1 MGLSPGLALHLVLAV
16 LLHVVLRHAR
26 ARLLLLLLRHAVL
39 HQGALVG
46 AGRAAGGGG
55 AVLLLRI
62 ALGAALLG
70 ALGVRRRGRGCRLL
84 VGHRLHVGSRLLS
97 QRQAADATRQGAGDR
112 QCNAFH
118 SEILLS
124 LNSDDVASIGCWEGA
139 LQPPMP
145 PSPVGCSLRQ
155 RLSSCA
161 HVVPDAARAPIE
173 GPAASCGRQFQLCRE
188 RNSRA
193 CRSASSFAIPY
204 RCWIFP

>member
-1 MGLSPGLALHLVLAV
+1 MGLSLGLVLHLVLAV

-46 AGRAAGGGG
+46 AGGTAGGR
-55 AVLLLRI
+55 AVLLLRV
-62 ALGAALLG
+62 ALGAALLR
-70 ALGVRRRGRGCRLL
+70 ALSVRRCARGRRLL
-84 VGHRLHVGSRLLS
+84 IGRRLHVGRWLLS

-118 SEILLS
+118 NEILLS
-124 LNSDDVASIGCWEGA
+124 LNSDDGSSIGCWPGA

-145 PSPVGCSLRQ
+145 PSRVGCSLRQ
-155 RLSSCA
+155 QLSSRA
-161 HVVPDAARAPIE
+161 RVVSDAARAPIQ
-173 GPAASCGRQFQLCRE
+173 GPATWFECQFQLCRE

-193 CRSASSFAIPY
+193 
-204 RCWIFP
+204 

>member
-39 HQGALVG
+39 HEGALVG
-46 AGRAAGGGG
+46 AGRAAGGC
-55 AVLLLRI
+55 AALLLLRI
-62 ALGAALLG
+62 ALGAALLR
-70 ALGVRRRGRGCRLL
+70 VWRRGLGRRLL
-84 VGHRLHVGSRLLS
+84 IGRRLHVGSRLLS

-124 LNSDDVASIGCWEGA
+124 LNSDDVASIGCWRGA
-139 LQPPMP
+139 LQPLMP

-155 RLSSCA
+155 QLSSRA
-161 HVVPDAARAPIE
+161 RVVPDAARAPIQ
-173 GPAASCGRQFQLCRE
+173 GPATSSGCQFQLCRE

>member
-46 AGRAAGGGG
+46 AGGAAGGR
-55 AVLLLRI
+55 AALLLRI

-84 VGHRLHVGSRLLS
+84 VGRRLHVGSRLLS

-124 LNSDDVASIGCWEGA
+124 LNSDDVASIGCWGGA

-155 RLSSCA
+155 QLNSRA
-161 HVVPDAARAPIE
+161 RVVPDAARAPIQ

-193 CRSASSFAIPY
+193 WRSASSFAIP
-204 RCWIFP
+204 